1 MDVGCCDRESTAPV
15 KPPLEKLKQTDEIAA
30 LYKHLIAETEVIRSA
45 NGQFQRSDALY
56 KHLIA
61 ETEVIR
67 SANGQ
72 EQSPIREAIV
82 NGFYVAKH
90 GASVRRSKIAVI
102 AQKEQ
107 EGLSETLLDDAAVG
121 SAINIDSRFA
131 SGIVMAKL
139 QRRRAAKGMPEH
151 SEPPHVQPSSEPARW
166 IDRIE
171 PLQLI
176 HHKLCIAAPH
186 GQYFANQADL
196 VKRWQNFRIRRARSE
211 DYSSIRED
219 DNHGSVRRI
228 EAYDN
233 VPRSEER

>member
-1 MDVGCCDRESTAPV
+1 MDVGCGDRESTAPV
-15 KPPLEKLKQTDEIAA
+15 KPPLEKLKQTDEIA
-30 LYKHLIAETEVIRSA
+30 
-45 NGQFQRSDALY
+45 ALY

-107 EGLSETLLDDAAVG
+107 QGLSETLLDDAAVG

-151 SEPPHVQPSSEPARW
+151 SEPPPVRLRTASRGIGHT
-166 IDRIE
+166 
-171 PLQLI
+171 
-176 HHKLCIAAPH
+176 APV
-186 GQYFANQADL
+186 FC
-196 VKRWQNFRIRRARSE
+196 
-211 DYSSIRED
+211 
-219 DNHGSVRRI
+219 
-228 EAYDN
+228 
-233 VPRSEER
+233 P